1 MQTTIR
7 DQRKYSFIRMLVTG
21 VCLTFSAVQTAL
33 AADWQIDPSQTHFHF
48 KTRGLI
54 QTEGSFSRF
63 SGAIKGDVFDPAHL
77 ELTFTIQA
85 DSASTGSSMT
95 DGMLKGSSFFNVEKY
110 PEMTFK
116 TTQITQVDPAHSKV
130 RGELTM
136 VGITKPIEFKVNL
149 STPLVDPITHTVTIK
164 TSTSFLLDRN
174 QWGMSS
180 YGSFVNKN
188 IEVQVD
194 SAMVSNN
201 VDPEVI
207 AKLTEKP

>member
-1 MQTTIR
+1 
-7 DQRKYSFIRMLVTG
+7 MLAASVF
-21 VCLTFSAVQTAL
+21 LAFSVAQAAL

-77 ELTFTIQA
+77 ELTFMIQA

-116 TTQITQVDPAHSKV
+116 TTQITQVDPAHSMV
-130 RGELTM
+130 QGELTM
-136 VGITKPIEFKVNL
+136 VGITKPLAFKVNL
-149 STPLVDPITHTVTIK
+149 STPWVDPNTHTMTIK
-164 TSTSFLLDRN
+164 ISTSFLLNRN

-194 SAMVSNN
+194 SAMVSSN
-201 VDPEVI
+201 VDPTVI
-207 AKLTEKP
+207 AKLTVKP